1 MIIKRIFI
9 RMIEKELTKVSS
21 EIKLQIAKDTMEN
34 LLNIQ
39 WISNP
44 EIDLRGGI
52 KMTIMVCDNIDFD
65 VFIREL
71 DDAGYL
77 FVI

>member
-1 MIIKRIFI
+1 
-9 RMIEKELTKVSS
+9 MIEKELTKVSS